1 MFWNLPNERLCGR
14 KNMNTIK
21 NIPEEERPYEKCLM
35 HGPEHLSDSELLAV
49 ILRTGTCG
57 SSSLEL
63 ARKILQKGNMEEGLL
78 GIHHLTLQELM
89 EIKGIGQVKAI
100 QVKCIG
106 ELSKRIAS
114 LHAQRTLSFAEP
126 CTIANYYMEKMRH
139 EEQEQMVCMML
150 DTRNQLLGEKII
162 SIGTVNSSLVSPRD
176 LLLTALK
183 YRAVY
188 IILVHNHPSG
198 NPTPSKDDILFTQ
211 RVQTVC
217 SLADIPLLDHL
228 IIGDQ
233 KYFSFREEGLL
244 TEKVLL

>member
-1 MFWNLPNERLCGR
+1 MNTNKETIH
-14 KNMNTIK
+14 NTIK
-21 NIPEEERPYEKCLM
+21 NIPEEERPYEKCLL
-35 HGPEHLSDSELLAV
+35 HGPESLSDSELLAV

-63 ARKILQKGNMEEGLL
+63 ARRILQKGNPEEGLL

-114 LHAQRTLSFAEP
+114 MTAEKALDFQDP
-126 CTIANYYMEKMRH
+126 YTIANYYMEKMRH

-150 DTRNQLLGEKII
+150 DTKNQLLGEKII
-162 SIGTVNSSLVSPRD
+162 SKGTVNSSLVSPRD
-176 LLLTALK
+176 LLLTALR

-198 NPTPSKDDILFTQ
+198 NPKPSRDDILFTHRIQ
-211 RVQTVC
+211 AAC
-217 SLADIPLLDHL
+217 ALADIPLLDHL

-244 TEKVLL
+244 TDEIS

>member
-1 MFWNLPNERLCGR
+1 MHTG
-14 KNMNTIK
+14 NTIK
-21 NIPEEERPYEKCLM
+21 NIPEEERPYEKCLL
-35 HGPEHLSDSELLAV
+35 HGPESLSDSELLAV

-63 ARKILQKGNMEEGLL
+63 ARKILQQGNPEEGLL

-89 EIKGIGQVKAI
+89 ELKGIGQVKAI

-106 ELSKRIAS
+106 ELSKRIAC
-114 LHAQRTLSFAEP
+114 LTAQKELNFQDP
-126 CTIANYYMEKMRH
+126 YTIANYYMEKMRH

-150 DTRNQLLGEKII
+150 DTKNQLLGEKII
-162 SIGTVNSSLVSPRD
+162 SKGTVNSSLVSPRD
-176 LLLTALK
+176 LLLAALR

-198 NPTPSKDDILFTQ
+198 NPMPSKDDILFTQ
-211 RVQTVC
+211 RIQDACNLT
-217 SLADIPLLDHL
+217 DIPLLDHI

-244 TEKVLL
+244 ENELK